1 MKNTTSVISLEK
13 VGPAEYKVL
22 YENGIQIGEF
32 LMKEDGYFDFWPK
45 LGGGYWPS
53 YLLRELA
60 NQFDILNQPIEDE
73 IQNYFNK
80 QKEVEEENG

>member
-1 MKNTTSVISLEK
+1 METLLSLEK
-13 VGPAEYKVL
+13 VSPEEYKVL

-60 NQFDILNQPIEDE
+60 NQLDILNQPIEDE

-80 QKEVEEENG
+80 QKEVEEEND